1 MIASLW
7 NSGASSSSTPD
18 TPNDASHPPPTA
30 SPAPEAPAPPAP
42 EAATPDADLA
52 DTGVVGLGLPP
63 PATVNDESSTPEPEI
78 AVTAVSDVPPAAPPK
93 RPTLGRNSSAPVAP
107 PAQAPPPTPNNPQQ
121 QPTDSLSLIQLKRIV
136 ADFPKAEPI
145 NYAYTYKE
153 TGSFEEEIDEWFCY
167 GSSEQ
172 NRLNRARI
180 QFGTRWR
187 GFSQKSW
194 TEESR
199 EKKVD
204 FVKRELASLATKKTE
219 GAKRKALMRMMHVA
233 LGVWDES
240 AGLGKTLSLVADHE
254 ENNREGQP
262 QTRSQATKTHV
273 DSIKEGVQIITQ
285 SGGIS
290 VIYEAMRFA
299 LDAIKDDSYKGER
312 DAQAA
317 QGVSDEIENYLTT
330 MYMLVEVARN
340 WPDEMQTTKEK
351 IVALEPSLLTYL
363 LQTFS
368 ELRWDENLEL
378 PHSRLLKLFW
388 KGILLTLGN
397 LADVDTVKAAVA
409 ESLQAE
415 GKKSELITASPLD
428 YHIFR
433 QEITSKYPAYIPPAP
448 LLPLESGDVNLYPT
462 LHTSQPRSIQ
472 NGIIT
477 MPPNATGGGSILHQP
492 VHIATPAPS
501 PPPSPAI
508 GGKAGKKQN
517 YQTNQSFPFM
527 YPPLD
532 SSSSGAGGKGA
543 AGLQSQTV
551 GRKFEGSEIPISI
564 LEAGELFA
572 QRMKM
577 TRAMRQL
584 WDEREAFLKS
594 ERGLGDDN
602 DDDLDL
608 DKLDLDMDESDLEA
622 VLMRRLEKLGLEDDD
637 DDEDNDTHK
646 HHNKIDTGP
655 REVSDDIRKR
665 LEDVEV
671 FFESALP
678 HLQSL
683 TVVLLRAVLDNV
695 TALILQPTNQPAPN
709 TNGLQ
714 TAFQSEV
721 NLRAGVPAMQ
731 RRPPPQQPNQPNEN
745 QPPPFDV
752 NSLSVDEVEAYR
764 QREITLKAISGI
776 VVILLKWFKV
786 SHILKFEYFTQLL
799 LDANYVPL
807 VLKLFGHAD
816 VDKLVDTDCD
826 RPPLSFFGYCNRTS
840 KNSTSPSSS
849 PIVPNGISKADE
861 AKLDSETDEDE
872 ACPPPIRR
880 HRSPLSGVS
889 TANPTSGPRPQPPPN
904 LRTPSA
910 IHSPPAPVDANGV
923 KIPQPPSTN
932 YSARNF
938 LSCINLLRC
947 MHKITHR
954 KTHRLLLMV
963 QYKSSV
969 ILKKS
974 LKVPQSELRKYTLKL
989 FKGQV
994 PFCGRKWRQGNMK
1007 VITSVYLELR
1017 PELRDEWLAGGEV
1030 ERGVEESAAVEG
1042 ACRAV
1047 VGWGLRRRYKNIL
1060 RGKDVGFGAEEDE
1073 AGGIR
1078 DYFRKELE
1086 RMAYDGEVNV
1096 DDEEEW
1102 ESENFP

>member
-1 MIASLW
+1 M
-7 NSGASSSSTPD
+7 
-18 TPNDASHPPPTA
+18 
-30 SPAPEAPAPPAP
+30 
-42 EAATPDADLA
+42 
-52 DTGVVGLGLPP
+52 
-63 PATVNDESSTPEPEI
+63 
-78 AVTAVSDVPPAAPPK
+78 
-93 RPTLGRNSSAPVAP
+93 
-107 PAQAPPPTPNNPQQ
+107 
-121 QPTDSLSLIQLKRIV
+121 
-136 ADFPKAEPI
+136 
-145 NYAYTYKE
+145 
-153 TGSFEEEIDEWFCY
+153 
-167 GSSEQ
+167 
-172 NRLNRARI
+172 
-180 QFGTRWR
+180 
-187 GFSQKSW
+187 
-194 TEESR
+194 
-199 EKKVD
+199 
-204 FVKRELASLATKKTE
+204 KRELAGLATKKTE
-219 GAKRKALMRMMHVA
+219 GARRKALMRLMHVA

-240 AGLGKTLSLVADHE
+240 AGLGKPLSLVVDHE
-254 ENNREGQP
+254 QNTRDGEP
-262 QTRSQATKTHV
+262 QVRSQATMSHV
-273 DSIKEGVQIITQ
+273 DAIKDGVQVITL

-290 VIYEAMRFA
+290 VIYEAMRA
-299 LDAIKDDSYKGER
+299 SIDAFKDENMREQR

-317 QGVSDEIENYLTT
+317 QGAQDEIENYLTI
-330 MYMLVEVARN
+330 MYVLIEVARN
-340 WPDEMQTTKEK
+340 WPDEMVPTKAK
-351 IVALEPSLLTYL
+351 IAALEPSLLVYL
-363 LQTFS
+363 LTTFS

-378 PHSRLLKLFW
+378 PDSRLLKLFW
-388 KGILLTLGN
+388 KALLLILGN
-397 LADVDTVKAAVA
+397 MDDVNTVKEAVA
-409 ESLQAE
+409 ETLQFE
-415 GKKSELITASPLD
+415 GRKDELITASPLD

-433 QEITSKYPAYIPPAP
+433 QEITSKYPAYIPPTP
-448 LLPLESGDVNLYPT
+448 LLPLDNGEVNIYPA
-462 LHTSQPRSIQ
+462 LHTSQPRSVQ

-501 PPPSPAI
+501 PPPSPAV

-543 AGLQSQTV
+543 AGVLSQTV
-551 GRKFEGSEIPISI
+551 GRKFEGSEIPVSI

-584 WDEREAFLKS
+584 WEEREAFIKS
-594 ERGLGDDN
+594 ERGLSDDA
-602 DDDLDL
+602 DDELDF

-622 VLMRRLEKLGLEDDD
+622 VLMRRLERLSAEDDD
-637 DDEDNDTHK
+637 ADDNDIPKTHD
-646 HHNKIDTGP
+646 IDTGP
-655 REVSDDIRKR
+655 RDVDEDIKKK
-665 LEDVEV
+665 LENVEI

-678 HLQSL
+678 HLQCL
-683 TVVLLRAVLDNV
+683 TVVLLRAILDNLS
-695 TALILQPTNQPAPN
+695 ALIAQPSNQAPP

-731 RRPPPQQPNQPNEN
+731 RRPPPQQPPNPPNEP
-745 QPPPFDV
+745 QPQPFDV
-752 NSLSVDEVEAYR
+752 NSLSVEEVEAYR

-776 VVILLKWFKV
+776 VLTMLKWFKV

-826 RPPLSFFGYCNRTS
+826 RPCLSFFGYCNRIS
-840 KNSTSPSSS
+840 KNSISPNSS
-849 PIVPNGISKADE
+849 PVVVNGVSKSDE
-861 AKLDSETDEDE
+861 IKPESETDEDD

-880 HRSPLSGVS
+880 HRSPQPGVS
-889 TANPTSGPRPQPPPN
+889 TESTTSGPRPQPPPN
-904 LRTPSA
+904 LRTASA
-910 IHSPPAPVDANGV
+910 IHVPPVPVDANGV
-923 KIPQPPSTN
+923 KIPPKPSTS

-963 QYKSSV
+963 QFKSSV
-969 ILKKS
+969 ILKKA
-974 LKVPQSELRKYTLKL
+974 LKVPQPELRKYTLKL

-1060 RGKDVGFGAEEDE
+1060 RGQDIGFGVEEDE
-1073 AGGIR
+1073 AGGVR
-1078 DYFRKELE
+1078 DYFRKALE
-1086 RMAYDGEVNV
+1086 RMAYDGEVNMNV
-1096 DDEEEW
+1096 EDDDEW
-1102 ESENFP
+1102 ESENFA